1 MIHYTE
7 LQREDPEWQPIEW
20 SPMSLFHV
28 VSATSLPLPLALVL
42 TVGAP
47 SLALAD
53 ESIPSPP
60 LVPTSECPVLDPPPS
75 EEDLDRYLCGDP
87 RLGPTELPAD
97 GPVGELVEGYDRFGD
112 LSPAEFL
119 DRWATEDGWDYPEHD
134 GFVVE
139 NGSPLKELQELPEGW
154 MLDRFGSPWGSFL
167 APAGAPFS
175 ERALP
180 PDSLNTWPDGAE
192 HNYNCYEVVLPIDAW
207 VGPIAPHFEQP
218 GGGEQLLIPT
228 ESVPEAGGQDG
239 GGGAYGADDGGYVS
253 VHDLLEWDYL
263 DQRPAEECV
272 FPKEF
277 AA

>member
-1 MIHYTE
+1 
-7 LQREDPEWQPIEW
+7 
-20 SPMSLFHV
+20 MSLFRV
-28 VSATSLPLPLALVL
+28 VAATSLALVF
-42 TVGAP
+42 GASP
-47 SLALAD
+47 ALAG
-53 ESIPSPP
+53 ESLPTPP
-60 LVPTSECPVLDPPPS
+60 LTSTGECPVLNPPPS
-75 EEDLDRYLCGDP
+75 EEELEQYLCGDP
-87 RLGPTELPAD
+87 RLGPAELPTG

-139 NGSPLKELQELPEGW
+139 DGSPLKELQELPEGW

-167 APAGAPFS
+167 APAGAAFS

-192 HNYNCYEVVLPIDAW
+192 HNYNCYEVILPVDAW

-218 GGGEQLLIPT
+218 GGGEQLLVPAEEI
-228 ESVPEAGGQDG
+228 PEAEGE
-239 GGGAYGADDGGYVS
+239 GYVS

-272 FPKEF
+272 FPEEY